1 MTKAILCGDGGHAGD
16 QFSVD
21 FPVDEKESHTDVEI
35 LQVVPDDH
43 YGSLTSVILKP
54 LEGRRHQLRLHMA
67 QLGIPIVNDVPE
79 IYALAEANW
88 LKRHGTKLPQQIKKA
103 QGLFLQAVKLEVPSP
118 LDFSRRVMVEVDV
131 SKKFHKLLE
140 RSVKRQKRSTE
151 VEIWCSWSSFFF
163 CWIVGVSKNGGTP
176 KWMVYKGNKLIIMK
190 ICIGSWE
197 DLSSFS

>member
-1 MTKAILCGDGGHAGD
+1 MCGDGGHAGD

-54 LEGRRHQLRLHMA
+54 LEGRRHQLRVHMA

-131 SKKFHKLLE
+131 SKKFQKLLE
-140 RSVKRQKRSTE
+140 RSVKRTKKATGR
-151 VEIWCSWSSFFF
+151 IGA
-163 CWIVGVSKNGGTP
+163 VGVLFFLLNH
-176 KWMVYKGNKLIIMK
+176 
-190 ICIGSWE
+190 E
-197 DLSSFS
+197 DFYRILG